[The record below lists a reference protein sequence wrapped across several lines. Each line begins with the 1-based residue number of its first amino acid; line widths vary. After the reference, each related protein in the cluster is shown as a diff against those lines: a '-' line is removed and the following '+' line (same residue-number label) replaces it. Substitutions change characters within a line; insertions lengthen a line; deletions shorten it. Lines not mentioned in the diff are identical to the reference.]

1 MSGNV
6 ELGTIKTDV
15 PARLDRLP
23 WARFHWMV
31 VVGLGSVWILD
42 GLEVTMVGNV
52 AARLTEDGSG
62 IEMSAADIGTAGAIY
77 VLGACI
83 GAIVFGQL
91 TDRFGRRK
99 LFITTLILYL
109 VATVATAFSFSA
121 WYFFIVRF
129 LTGAGI
135 GGEYAAV
142 NSAIDE
148 LIPARMRGRID
159 LVINGSYWL
168 GAAGGAATTLFFL
181 DTDILPKMV
190 GWRLAFAVGMV
201 LAVFVFVVR
210 KNVPESPRWLFI
222 HGRNDEAER
231 IVGDIEDG
239 VEAETSQTLPPADK
253 TITVRQRTTISFA
266 EIAKVA
272 FQKYPKRAVL
282 CLVLFVGQAF
292 LYNGVT
298 FNLGTIFNGFYG
310 IAEAT
315 VPIFIIL
322 WSLSNFLGPVVLGRF
337 FDTIGRKP
345 MISFSYLGS
354 AAVAVVLAVVFRAD
368 VGGEWLFLVILVVCF
383 FLASSGASA
392 AYLTVSEIFPMETR
406 ALAIAFFYAIGTAA
420 GGIAGPLLFG
430 RMIESEDRSLV
441 ALAFCIGAGVMAL
454 GGVAELLFGVK
465 AERADLEDIAKP
477 LTAEDAEDQVPDRE
491 EAAGRQPEGAPVTD
505 RVPSTGSRLRPGPGS
520 AGVYAPWPSVS
531 SRDVPPEVSAKE
543 VQGVIDDVRDM
554 QPVGDVELY
563 RAIGARRW
571 GPGRFRSAVREAIRQ
586 GHIRRTRRGRLET
599 TDD

>member
-1 MSGNV
+1 MSGSV
-6 ELGTIKTDV
+6 ELGTVKTDV

-62 IEMSAADIGTAGAIY
+62 IEMTAADIGTAGAIY

-99 LFITTLILYL
+99 LFIITLILYL

-201 LAVFVFVVR
+201 LAIFVFVVR

-441 ALAFCIGAGVMAL
+441 ALAFCIGAGVMAF

-543 VQGVIDDVRDM
+543 VQGVIDYVRDLE
-554 QPVGDVELY
+554 PVGDVELY

>member
-1 MSGNV
+1 
-6 ELGTIKTDV
+6 
-15 PARLDRLP
+15 
-23 WARFHWMV
+23 
-31 VVGLGSVWILD
+31 

-62 IEMSAADIGTAGAIY
+62 IEMTAADIGTAGAIY

-168 GAAGGAATTLFFL
+168 GAAGGAATTLFFLDTDILAKMVGWRPAFAAGTLVTDVVINGSDWRGAAGGAATTLFFL

-310 IAEAT
+310 I
-315 VPIFIIL
+315 
-322 WSLSNFLGPVVLGRF
+322 
-337 FDTIGRKP
+337 
-345 MISFSYLGS
+345 
-354 AAVAVVLAVVFRAD
+354 
-368 VGGEWLFLVILVVCF
+368 
-383 FLASSGASA
+383 
-392 AYLTVSEIFPMETR
+392 
-406 ALAIAFFYAIGTAA
+406 
-420 GGIAGPLLFG
+420 
-430 RMIESEDRSLV
+430 
-441 ALAFCIGAGVMAL
+441 
-454 GGVAELLFGVK
+454 
-465 AERADLEDIAKP
+465 
-477 LTAEDAEDQVPDRE
+477 
-491 EAAGRQPEGAPVTD
+491 
-505 RVPSTGSRLRPGPGS
+505 
-520 AGVYAPWPSVS
+520 
-531 SRDVPPEVSAKE
+531 
-543 VQGVIDDVRDM
+543 
-554 QPVGDVELY
+554 
-563 RAIGARRW
+563 
-571 GPGRFRSAVREAIRQ
+571 
-586 GHIRRTRRGRLET
+586 
-599 TDD
+599 

>member
-62 IEMSAADIGTAGAIY
+62 IEMTAADIGTAGAIY